1 MKLEDKSSVDDKSYI
16 ISLLVYVPGEY
27 KKITLIVNKSI
38 QIIFEK
44 DYVKMW
50 RLTFHIK
57 LSLVNFN
64 IHVVLI
70 I

>member
-57 LSLVNFN
+57 LCLV
-64 IHVVLI
+64 
-70 I
+70 

>member
-1 MKLEDKSSVDDKSYI
+1 MKNETGRQVICWWQKLHNI
-16 ISLLVYVPGEY
+16 ITGVYVPGEY
-27 KKITLIVNKSI
+27 KKITVIVNKSI

-57 LSLVNFN
+57 LSLV
-64 IHVVLI
+64 
-70 I
+70 

>member
-27 KKITLIVNKSI
+27 KKITVIVNKSI
-38 QIIFEK
+38 QIIFEE
-44 DYVKMW
+44 DYVKML

-57 LSLVNFN
+57 LSLV
-64 IHVVLI
+64 
-70 I
+70 

>member
-1 MKLEDKSSVDDKSYI
+1 MKNETGRQSSVDDKSYV
-16 ISLLVYVPGEY
+16 ISLYVPGEY

-38 QIIFEK
+38 QIIFEE

-57 LSLVNFN
+57 LSLV
-64 IHVVLI
+64 
-70 I
+70 

>member
-27 KKITLIVNKSI
+27 KKITVIVNKSI
-38 QIIFEK
+38 QIIFEE
-44 DYVKMW
+44 DYVKMS

-57 LSLVNFN
+57 LSLV
-64 IHVVLI
+64 
-70 I
+70 

>member
-1 MKLEDKSSVDDKSYI
+1 MKLEDKSSVDDKNYI
-16 ISLLVYVPGEY
+16 ISLYVPGEY
-27 KKITLIVNKSI
+27 KKITVIVNKSI

-57 LSLVNFN
+57 LSLV
-64 IHVVLI
+64 
-70 I
+70 

>member
-1 MKLEDKSSVDDKSYI
+1 MKLEDKSSVDDKSYVI
-16 ISLLVYVPGEY
+16 WLYVPGEY

-57 LSLVNFN
+57 LSLV
-64 IHVVLI
+64 
-70 I
+70 

>member
-38 QIIFEK
+38 QIIFEE

-57 LSLVNFN
+57 LSLV
-64 IHVVLI
+64 
-70 I
+70 

>member
-57 LSLVNFN
+57 LSLV
-64 IHVVLI
+64 
-70 I
+70 

>member
-1 MKLEDKSSVDDKSYI
+1 MKLEDKSSVDDKNYV

-27 KKITLIVNKSI
+27 KKITVIVNKSI
-38 QIIFEK
+38 QIIFEE

-57 LSLVNFN
+57 IKFG
-64 IHVVLI
+64 LI
-70 I
+70 SIYM